1 MFPILS
7 LPFRLA
13 LATVAPMDAIVIAPL
28 TEADPALL
36 ARREALGLDRFDEVW
51 DGVLHMVPSPS
62 MEHQRINYA
71 LTVTLGPLAEAA
83 GLVPAF
89 EANLV
94 PPDEPGWNDYRV
106 PDLMVFRPE
115 VATERAVEGQPE
127 LVIEIRS
134 PGDDSFAKLP
144 FYERIG
150 TREVLIIDRD
160 TKLVRRWLNGA
171 DGLVEVLADDDGCHT
186 LLTLPASLRSGSGH
200 LIIESQGSSTTV

>member
-83 GLVPAF
+83 GLVLAF

-94 PPDEPGWNDYRV
+94 PPGEPGWNDYRV
-106 PDLMVFRPE
+106 PDLVVFRPE
-115 VATERAVEGQPE
+115 VATDRAVEGPPE
-127 LVIEIRS
+127 LVLEIRS

-144 FYERIG
+144 FYERVG
-150 TREVLIIDRD
+150 AREVVIVDRD
-160 TKLVRRWLNGA
+160 TKLVRRWSNGPA
-171 DGLVEVLADDDGCHT
+171 GLVEVPADGEGRHQ
-186 LLTLPASLRSGSGH
+186 LLTLPASLRSESGQLVIEAPGSN
-200 LIIESQGSSTTV
+200 TTV